1 MSNDFKTTLATI
13 SLLVAIPVSVFAGFG
28 FMLTL
33 GWSGSCSGSD
43 CYAAFLLLVLG
54 LIVIVLYFAFLKT
67 RKDLFFL
74 PMVGLLIVII
84 LILIFPF
91 ITR

>member
-13 SLLVAIPVSVFAGFG
+13 SLLVAIPVSIFAGFG

-54 LIVIVLYFAFLKT
+54 LIIIALYFAFLRT
-67 RKDLFFL
+67 RKDLFFM
-74 PMVGLLIVII
+74 PMVGSLILV
-84 LILIFPF
+84 ILIFVAPL
-91 ITR
+91 ITK